1 MEIRTPQNLGAA
13 ARGRR
18 RALHLSQAKVAKT
31 AGVSRPWLSEFESG
45 KPTVEVGRVLAVLN
59 VLDLALDVRP
69 TDAEPTNGRRTADDP
84 TTCWISTPC
93 STTTTTAATY
103 DHQRTLPAS
112 R

>member
-18 RALHLSQAKVAKT
+18 QVLKLSQATVAEA

-45 KPTVEVGRVLAVLN
+45 KPTVEIGRVLAVLS

-69 TDAEPTNGRRTADDP
+69 ADEKSASDELPDLDTLLDDYANGRNV
-84 TTCWISTPC
+84 
-93 STTTTTAATY
+93 
-103 DHQRTLPAS
+103 
-112 R
+112 